1 MASQNISQVQGGS
14 STSTQDVSN
23 EQSGPKP
30 TTVAPA
36 ALLSPQ
42 SIRETS
48 TDASPSQK
56 VANTPQVDW
65 ESKLH
70 ASPFWLLISS
80 SNNSCEELGLLT
92 LMSFKCREQHTKKTV
107 TMVEHSNIRLWQQ
120 TTKHQ

>member
-1 MASQNISQVQGGS
+1 MVSQNISQVQGGS

-23 EQSGPKP
+23 EQCGSKP

-56 VANTPQVDW
+56 LANTPQVDW
-65 ESKLH
+65 ESKIY

-80 SNNSCEELGLLT
+80 SNSSCEELELLS
-92 LMSFKCREQHTKKTV
+92 LMPFKCREQHTKQTT
-107 TMVEHSNIRLWQQ
+107 TMVEHSNI
-120 TTKHQ
+120 